1 MYVRF
6 TIGGSMKCVNC
17 KVNVSNSDKYCPRCG
32 TLFNNGDVERL
43 VDTLENN
50 LLNIYVSKKRFNSN
64 ISLGYLIFNFWY
76 ALYKKMYFE
85 AIFGAIA
92 DGVLILMIMNWKNYL
107 ISSIGFYALLIM
119 FLFML
124 GIVVNVYY
132 ILKFNELYII
142 KVKGYINKIIRENG
156 TDDIKRLESMCEKD
170 SRGNLVGPIL
180 IILGIIIFFL
190 SLLFKNIAFLP
201 FCGII

>member
-1 MYVRF
+1 
-6 TIGGSMKCVNC
+6 MKCFNC
-17 KVNVSNSDKYCPRCG
+17 KANISNADKCCPRCG
-32 TLFNNGDVERL
+32 TLFDNGDVERL
-43 VDTLENN
+43 GDTLENK

-92 DGVLILMIMNWKNYL
+92 YSVLILMIMNWKYYL
-107 ISSIGFYALLIM
+107 ISSMGFYALLII
-119 FLFML
+119 FSIIL
-124 GIVVNVYY
+124 GVAVNVYY
-132 ILKFNELYII
+132 ILKFDELYII
-142 KVKGYINKIIRENG
+142 KVKSYINKIIRENG
-156 TDDIKRLESMCEKD
+156 TDDIELLESMCEKD
-170 SRGNLVGPIL
+170 SRGNLFVPIL